1 MRGHSFAEGA
11 GNPTA
16 FVKFIQP
23 GEGVQLRY
31 VYLIWLAVVI
41 GLFPV
46 CRWYDNY
53 KTNHKEKRWLSYL

>member
-1 MRGHSFAEGA
+1 MRGHSFAEGVA
-11 GNPTA
+11 NPTA
-16 FVKFIQP
+16 FIKFIQP

-46 CRWYDNY
+46 CKWYDNY
-53 KTNHKEKRWLSYL
+53 KTNDKEKWWLSYF